1 MSESAALEGALFF
14 MMRTYLDSG
23 LVTPEQ
29 ASQVL
34 QRLEERTRWYCL
46 QHHSGDDAS
55 FKPAG

>member
-1 MSESAALEGALFF
+1 MSGSTALEGALFF

-34 QRLEERTRWYCL
+34 QRLEERTSWYCS
-46 QHHSGDDAS
+46 QHQSGDDAG